1 MIDSH
6 PSLFTKT
13 ARKILD
19 FDLIDGAFRAQG
31 SFFHVNEIANPA
43 QKRQFIKPNKNGDS
57 KSLETSLAI
66 GATAF
71 GYVSIALLKCRES
84 CFIATTK
91 TRIEMSALC
100 ALILLGI
107 AALAAVLLVA
117 VGIDRDAKAIERQ
130 RGEHL
135 EDGK

>member
-6 PSLFTKT
+6 PSLPKKT
-13 ARKILD
+13 ARKSRD
-19 FDLIDGAFRAQG
+19 FDSLDGAFRATG
-31 SFFHVNEIANPA
+31 SFSQANEYANPA
-43 QKRQFIKPNKNGDS
+43 QKRRIIKPNKNGYS
-57 KSLETSLAI
+57 KPRETSPVIA
-66 GATAF
+66 ATAF

-91 TRIEMSALC
+91 TRSEMSSFY
-100 ALILLGI
+100 ALILLGF

-117 VGIDRDAKAIERQ
+117 VGIDRGAKEIDRH
-130 RGEHL
+130 RCEHL